1 MQQAVLALI
10 SCDRCLTET
19 RAGEQHCPECGAPAG
34 TPSLGEPSW
43 LSSTIGRGSV
53 PAPPLIRAVA
63 AAVSLL
69 AWLVLVGG
77 AITAAL
83 LLGGSTTS
91 VVVIGLLAAVL
102 SAGIVGGPWLGRG
115 RTIGNLVTRTRT
127 VGVISGTPLGVR
139 GLARAFGSYRERPTS
154 DDLARHSDAQGALG
168 RLLGVVAVSLAAGRD
183 PLRLALQPLGSL
195 GPVAV
200 PAPAAPRAH
209 ARSLTGAL
217 ASVTLEFDGGAI
229 FPLSGVAVVGRNPP
243 PVEGAAIIAVP
254 DLSRLL
260 SKTHARLEWT
270 GTAVVVTDL
279 GSTNGSALQAADGTL
294 TDLEP
299 YVPTPVPLGVAI
311 ALADRSVTVH
321 YREGGPA

>member
-53 PAPPLIRAVA
+53 PALPLIRAVA

-299 YVPTPVPLGVAI
+299 YGPTPVPLGVAI

>member
-1 MQQAVLALI
+1 MQQAVLALD

-53 PAPPLIRAVA
+53 PARPLVRAVA
-63 AAVSLL
+63 AGVSVL
-69 AWLVLVGG
+69 AWLVLAGG
-77 AITAAL
+77 AVAL
-83 LLGGSTTS
+83 VLGGSTIS
-91 VVVIGLLAAVL
+91 VVVIGILAAGL
-102 SAGIVGGPWLGRG
+102 SAVIVAGPLLGRG

-127 VGVISGTPLGVR
+127 VGAISGTPLGLR
-139 GLARAFGSYRERPTS
+139 GLARAFGTYRERPTT
-154 DDLARHSDAQGALG
+154 DDLARHPDAQDALG
-168 RLLGVVAVSLAAGRD
+168 RLLGVVSVSLTAGRD

-195 GPVAV
+195 GPAAV

-243 PVEGAAIIAVP
+243 PTEGASIIAVP

-270 GTAVVVTDL
+270 GTTVVVTDL
-279 GSTNGSALQAADGTL
+279 GSTNGSGLQAADGTL

-299 YVPTPVPLGVAI
+299 HVPTPVPLGAAI

-321 YREGGPA
+321 YREGGPV